1 MNKEKIIDNNLIDN
15 KLVKTSTKLVK
26 KSNDAPER
34 NNKNI
39 SKHRAEITRP
49 ALDGI
54 GRYLPNNAGQR
65 NITNVQRAECVA
77 LAENGASIPEIAK
90 LLNLTSPQVER
101 ALKKAHDAKIADN
114 VAISIQERK
123 NIGCF
128 DQKLA
133 EKLNKIITKLL
144 DKLTKIV
151 DEEEDMNKITTAI
164 KVLYN
169 ISQDNS
175 VKSEITTTISRL
187 RSM

>member
-1 MNKEKIIDNNLIDN
+1 MNNKKISDNNLTTNI
-15 KLVKTSTKLVK
+15 TAESSTK
-26 KSNDAPER
+26 
-34 NNKNI
+34 KNI
-39 SKHRAEITRP
+39 SKHKAEILRP
-49 ALDGI
+49 TLEGI

-101 ALKKAHDAKIADN
+101 ALKKANDAKIADN

-123 NIGCF
+123 TVGTY

-133 EKLNKIITKLL
+133 DRSNKIITKLL

-151 DEEEDMNKITTAI
+151 DEEDDMTKITTAI